1 MYLATVLDVCSRH
14 LVGWSITDH
23 LRTELVVEALEAA
36 ALARGGLEGVRM
48 HTDHGRQYTS
58 SQFQTVCRR
67 LGVVQSMGRIVQRGA
82 EA

>member
-1 MYLATVLDVCSRH
+1 M
-14 LVGWSITDH
+14 GWSITDH